1 MALMGMVSLD
11 EMSISHTNDVWGWT
25 DALDSTE
32 YVLLGSDNGVCFVKL
47 ESGGVPHFM
56 GRLPTH
62 NTNSLWRDVKVIGDF
77 AYVVS
82 EAPGHGLQIF
92 DLTELRDWD
101 ESLGTVI
108 WSESSHVSGVSTGH
122 NLAVHED
129 SNSLYIL
136 GSNLES
142 GGVMIYDVSNPL
154 TPVLTGIYG
163 ESGYFH
169 DAQII
174 TYSGPDPDYY
184 GDIILIAAN
193 VTGLVILNVTDPA
206 DVVQIS
212 YSSYLNAHYAH
223 QVWMSDDGAFILMG
237 DELDETSNAVPGT
250 RTLIWDVQNL
260 DSPQLAGQHTSDM
273 LASDHNQYISGELTY
288 QSNYKSGLR
297 ILNTSQWSSGILTE
311 VAYFDVYPEDD
322 ATGFLGA
329 WSNYPFFASGY
340 IAVSSI
346 DRGLFILKH
355 NVLDV
360 SVLVDSWCSN
370 DWINFNVTVP
380 EGFTGPYQ
388 LSVEGLP
395 IGVYPVG
402 ISHNPITVAPGST
415 TLCYILG
422 SSSFSG
428 VIDPLWVLET
438 ESNRF
443 ETRTPFSSESASA
456 IFLDHDG
463 DGFGD
468 PNNAVLGCESDLIEV
483 GSFVTNA
490 MDCDDSRAST
500 YPSSPETCDFIDN
513 DCNGLIDDNVSLLSW
528 YPDAD
533 GDGFGDVVSAVLMCG
548 PPAGYVMNSS
558 DCNDDSAV
566 IYPGAIGTY
575 QGFDNNCDGVF
586 QVEEHHTCPGD
597 FNFDNSRNVMDLL
610 DILGA
615 YGCLGPGCSTDIN
628 EDGAVSVNDLLL
640 FLIYIGV
647 PC

>member
-1 MALMGMVSLD
+1 
-11 EMSISHTNDVWGWT
+11 
-25 DALDSTE
+25 
-32 YVLLGSDNGVCFVKL
+32 
-47 ESGGVPHFM
+47 
-56 GRLPTH
+56 
-62 NTNSLWRDVKVIGDF
+62 
-77 AYVVS
+77 
-82 EAPGHGLQIF
+82 
-92 DLTELRDWD
+92 
-101 ESLGTVI
+101 
-108 WSESSHVSGVSTGH
+108 
-122 NLAVHED
+122 LAVHED
-129 SNSLYIL
+129 SNSLYVL
-136 GSNLES
+136 GSNLQS
-142 GGVMIYDVSNPL
+142 GGVVIYDVSNPL

-169 DAQII
+169 DAQIV
-174 TYSGPDPDYY
+174 TYSGPDPDYQ

-193 VTGLVILNVTDPA
+193 VTGLVILNVTDPT
-206 DVVQIS
+206 DIVQIS
-212 YSSYLNAHYAH
+212 YSSYLNAHYVH

-237 DELDETSNAVPGT
+237 DELDETSNTVPGT
-250 RTLIWDVQNL
+250 MTLIWDAQNL
-260 DSPQLAGQHTSDM
+260 DSPQLAGQHTS
-273 LASDHNQYISGELTY
+273 SISSTDHNQYISGELAY

-322 ATGFLGA
+322 ATGFLGS

-346 DRGLFILKH
+346 DRGLFIVKH

-360 SVLVDSWCSN
+360 SVLVDSWCSSN
-370 DWINFNVTVP
+370 WINFNVTVP
-380 EGFTGPYQ
+380 EGFTGPYK

-402 ISHNPITVAPGST
+402 ITHNPTTVEPGST

-428 VIDPLWVLET
+428 VINPLWVLET

-443 ETRTPFSSESASA
+443 EARTQFSIETPSA

-468 PNNAVLGCESDLIEV
+468 PSCAVLGCEIDLIEE
-483 GSFVTNA
+483 GSYVTNA
-490 MDCDDSRAST
+490 LDCDDSRATT
-500 YPSSPETCDFIDN
+500 YPESPESCDFLDN

-528 YPDAD
+528 YPDED
-533 GDGFGDVVSAVLMCG
+533 GDGFGDLGGEVLMCT
-548 PPAGYVMNSS
+548 PPGGYVMNTT

-586 QVEEHHTCPGD
+586 QVEEHHSCPGD

-615 YGCLGPGCSTDIN
+615 YGCSGPGCTVDIT
-628 EDGAVSVNDLLL
+628 EDGAVTVNDLLM
-640 FLIYIGV
+640 FLIYIGIV
-647 PC
+647 C